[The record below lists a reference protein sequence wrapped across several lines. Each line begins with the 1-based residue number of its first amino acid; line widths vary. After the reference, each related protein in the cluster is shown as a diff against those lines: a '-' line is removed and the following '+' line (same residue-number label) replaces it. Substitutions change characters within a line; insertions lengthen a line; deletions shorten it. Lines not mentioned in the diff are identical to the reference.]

1 MDKLEVVIMD
11 VNLKI
16 KGYCEEMS
24 DLELLKAELKVFCL
38 KHNLDL
44 TEYDEEED
52 KFYSVQERP
61 FLHYNVQRAPKTQ
74 LKKKKYNLL

>member
-52 KFYSVQERP
+52 KFYSV
-61 FLHYNVQRAPKTQ
+61 
-74 LKKKKYNLL
+74 